1 MQKHR
6 NHKVVIVGGG
16 AGGLELASRLG
27 RRFGSRHVTLIDKNL
42 FHIWKPSLH
51 EVAAG
56 TLDIHKEGLSY
67 AMLAKHCGFTF
78 VPGEVRGVDRDAQ
91 TVELGPLTSEQGE
104 EFVPRRGVQ
113 YDSLVIAVGS
123 RSNFFG
129 TPGASEHAFA
139 LDSMTEAERF
149 RLKLLRAL
157 HLVNVAKQVG
167 SGRQLNIVIVGG
179 GATGVEL
186 AAELREACANIALY
200 GLTGLEPQR
209 DVRITLMEGAP
220 RILAPLPEKLSKAAH
235 GLLSARGI
243 DIMTNVRVASV
254 DANGLKDSSGN
265 FYPADIC
272 VWAAGIEAPAFLKNF
287 GLATNR
293 LNQLI
298 VDEFLCTD
306 DRHVFALG
314 DCAQAPWAARSK
326 SVPARAQ
333 AAHQQASYLFKV
345 MTGRILQRSTSSR
358 RPFDYHDRG
367 SLVSVGQAEGVGSL
381 MGVLTGKS
389 LFVKG
394 QLARLMYMSLHLM
407 HHQAVIG
414 TLPTMLAALGRL
426 LLKRTA
432 PRVKLH

>member
-1 MQKHR
+1 MHTDKD
-6 NHKVVIVGGG
+6 HKVIIVGGG

-78 VPGEVRGVDRDAQ
+78 VPGEVRGIDRDAQ

-104 EFVPRRGVQ
+104 EFVPARGAH
-113 YDSLVIAVGS
+113 YDSLVLAVGS
-123 RSNFFG
+123 KSNFFE

-167 SGRQLNIVIVGG
+167 TGRQLNIVIVGG

-209 DVRITLMEGAP
+209 DVRITVMEGSP
-220 RILAPLPEKLSKAAH
+220 RILAPLAEKLSKAAH
-235 GLLSARGI
+235 TLLTARGI
-243 DIMTNVRVASV
+243 DVMTSVRVASV
-254 DANGLKDSSGN
+254 DSHGLKDSFGRT
-265 FYPADIC
+265 YPADIC
-272 VWAAGIEAPAFLKNF
+272 VWAAGIEAPAFLKNL
-287 GLATNR
+287 GLTTNR
-293 LNQLI
+293 LNQLV
-298 VDEFLCTD
+298 VDAFLRTED
-306 DRHVFALG
+306 PNVFALG
-314 DCAQAPWAARSK
+314 DCAQAPWTAQSK
-326 SVPARAQ
+326 FVPARAQ
-333 AAHQQASYLFKV
+333 AAHQQASYLSKELAARIK
-345 MTGRILQRSTSSR
+345 GRPNAH
-358 RPFDYHDRG
+358 RPFDYRDRG
-367 SLVSVGQAEGVGSL
+367 SLVSVGHAEGVGSL
-381 MGVLTGKS
+381 MGVLSGKS
-389 LFVKG
+389 LFVEG
-394 QLARLMYMSLHLM
+394 QFARLIYMSLHLM
-407 HHQAVIG
+407 HHQVVIG
-414 TLPTMLAALGRL
+414 TLPTMLAAVGRL
-426 LLKRTA
+426 LLRRTA

>member
-1 MQKHR
+1 MQTDKD
-6 NHKVVIVGGG
+6 HKVVIVGGG

-78 VPGEVRGVDRDAQ
+78 VPGEVRGIDRDAQ
-91 TVELGPLTSEQGE
+91 MVELGPLTSEQGE
-104 EFVPRRGVQ
+104 EFVPARGVH
-113 YDSLVIAVGS
+113 YDSLVLAVGS
-123 RSNFFG
+123 NSNFFG

-167 SGRQLNIVIVGG
+167 TGRQLNIVIVGG

-186 AAELREACANIALY
+186 AAELREACANIAMY

-209 DVRITLMEGAP
+209 DVRITVMEGSP
-220 RILAPLPEKLSKAAH
+220 RILAPLAEKLSKVAH
-235 GLLSARGI
+235 ALLTARGI

-254 DANGLKDSSGN
+254 DAHGLKDSSGRT
-265 FYPADIC
+265 YPADIC
-272 VWAAGIEAPAFLKNF
+272 VWAAGIEAPAFLKNL
-287 GLATNR
+287 GLTTNR
-293 LNQLI
+293 LNQLV
-298 VDEFLCTD
+298 VDAFLRTED
-306 DRHVFALG
+306 PRVFALG
-314 DCAQAPWAARSK
+314 DCAQAPWTAQSK
-326 SVPARAQ
+326 FVPARAQ
-333 AAHQQASYLFKV
+333 AAHQQASYLFKKL
-345 MTGRILQRSTSSR
+345 TARIKGRPSAH
-358 RPFDYHDRG
+358 RPFDYQDRG

-381 MGVLTGKS
+381 MGVLSGKS
-389 LFVKG
+389 LFVEG
-394 QLARLMYMSLHLM
+394 QLARLIYMSLHLM

-414 TLPTMLAALGRL
+414 TLPTMLTALGRL